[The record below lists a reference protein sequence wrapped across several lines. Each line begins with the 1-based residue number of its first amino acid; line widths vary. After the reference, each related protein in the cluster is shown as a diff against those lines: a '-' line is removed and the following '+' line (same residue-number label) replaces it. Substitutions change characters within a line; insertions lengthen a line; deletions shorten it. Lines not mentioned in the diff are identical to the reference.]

1 MSDHSWIFSGNE
13 QWAIETRAGPAAGW
27 AVLRRRTGRAVLKR
41 PAAYGESMLAFHMVI
56 SV

>member
-41 PAAYGESMLAFHMVI
+41 PAAYGESMLAFYMVI